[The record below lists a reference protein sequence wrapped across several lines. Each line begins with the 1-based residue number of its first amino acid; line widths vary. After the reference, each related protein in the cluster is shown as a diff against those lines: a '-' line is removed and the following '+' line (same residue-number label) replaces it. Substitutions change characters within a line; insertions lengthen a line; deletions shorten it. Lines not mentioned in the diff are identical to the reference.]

1 MTYNYFCIS
10 AFVISSLHQRR
21 NFNLFCSPMQPT
33 LKTVSATEEMFSVL
47 LWNEHANQRINKITS
62 LLHAVKTRIPRSD
75 ISLVISWYFITAI
88 IMHAKVIIVY

>member
-1 MTYNYFCIS
+1 
-10 AFVISSLHQRR
+10 
-21 NFNLFCSPMQPT
+21 MQPT